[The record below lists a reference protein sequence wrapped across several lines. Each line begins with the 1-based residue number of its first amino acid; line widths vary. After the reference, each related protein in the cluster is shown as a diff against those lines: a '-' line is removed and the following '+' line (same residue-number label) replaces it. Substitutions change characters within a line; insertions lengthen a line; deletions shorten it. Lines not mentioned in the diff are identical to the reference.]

1 MASLFEYEKEAIRIK
16 AKRVDKEEYRKFS
29 IDPNITS
36 FEILQSILC
45 RAFEL
50 TQSDIGITYR
60 IVEKNGAETW
70 TPLLSD
76 WDLDTAILASPEPG
90 LFLHI
95 KVMEP
100 CGSLGELSRG
110 DITSPVIEAGQ
121 SLVKE
126 LEPVQRSITE
136 AAATAKAVGVNQ
148 VSVAGAGLQGLM
160 SRSGQ
165 KINEMAKSGQA
176 SGFFKRHV
184 EQTLPGLARQMRT
197 ALSINQEE
205 ELNLPPRPP
214 VSDQEF
220 RSFLNKV
227 GQVVAP
233 REMRLAVYRGGLESG
248 IRKVAW
254 KHLLNLYPAG
264 LTGGERLAY
273 LGEKSELYRELKRNW
288 MDLVLQGRITDD
300 VKTVMNMVRKDV
312 LRTDRQ
318 IPFYA
323 GEGNANV
330 TTLFNILTT
339 YALNHPSDSYCQGM
353 SDLASPI
360 LVIMGEEAHAYM
372 CFCALMSRM
381 TPNFLL
387 DGNAMTTKFQ
397 HLSEGLMY
405 YDPEF
410 YTYLKMHQAD
420 DLLFCYRWL
429 LLEMKREFA
438 FDFALKALEV
448 TWSSLPPATADTEV
462 KLWEVRFSPKLSP
475 SSVDLSKPCETA
487 YGKVVS
493 LRKMSLDR
501 RNTSEPGDIAKDSR
515 GRIRSDNTNQG
526 QKGGNG
532 QLFKKSHSVANVN
545 LRKRK
550 DSSSKNGSI
559 DDDEKISANDKK
571 LPSPVK
577 DSQKIS
583 PRSSP
588 TKTPVAG
595 KKLVNLNDFYAL
607 TNTTE
612 DEITTEKKT
621 IKDPEPAPDNIAKN
635 ETKNAQNKI
644 PEEVTSPCQEVAKSP
659 ANDDPFDFVGYSQ
672 ANAALTVYC
681 NRLPPPTVFGDGNPF
696 LMFLCLSCLLQH
708 REHIMTHDLDYQDIA
723 MYFDRLV
730 RGHHVDKVL
739 NHARRMF
746 AEYLNEDWTPS
757 PQPGPQTQAHN
768 C

>member
-1 MASLFEYEKEAIRIK
+1 
-16 AKRVDKEEYRKFS
+16 
-29 IDPNITS
+29 
-36 FEILQSILC
+36 
-45 RAFEL
+45 
-50 TQSDIGITYR
+50 
-60 IVEKNGAETW
+60 
-70 TPLLSD
+70 LSD

-90 LFLHI
+90 LLLHI

-100 CGSLGELSRG
+100 CTGSLGELSRT

-121 SLVKE
+121 SIVKE
-126 LEPVQRSITE
+126 LEPVQRTITE
-136 AAATAKAVGVNQ
+136 VAATAKAVGVTQ
-148 VSVAGAGLQGLM
+148 VSVAGAGLQGLV

-165 KINEMAKSGQA
+165 KINDIAKSGQA
-176 SGFFKRHV
+176 SGFFKRQM

-197 ALSINQEE
+197 ALNINQEE
-205 ELNLPPRPP
+205 ERVEVPRAA
-214 VSDQEF
+214 VTDQEF

-233 REMRLAVYRGGLESG
+233 REMRLAVYRGGLEPG

-273 LGEKSELYRELKRNW
+273 LGEKSELYRELKKNW

-300 VKTVMNMVRKDV
+300 LKTVMNMVRKDV

-323 GEGNANV
+323 GEGNPNV

-438 FDFALKALEV
+438 FDYALKALEV
-448 TWSSLPPATADTEV
+448 TWSSLPPATADTVV

-501 RNTSEPGDIAKDSR
+501 RNTSESGEMAKDGR
-515 GRIRSDNTNQG
+515 GRIRSENTEGNKEQI
-526 QKGGNG
+526 KGNG

-545 LRKRK
+545 LRKGK
-550 DSSSKNGSI
+550 TLSSQSGSM
-559 DDDEKISANDKK
+559 DDDEKRNANDKK
-571 LPSPVK
+571 LPGSGNVNDKKLPTSGAANDKNLPSSGNENDTNLSSSGVDNGKKLPSSGNANDKKSPSSEK
-577 DSQKIS
+577 SS
-583 PRSSP
+583 PRNSP
-588 TKTPVAG
+588 SKTPLAG
-595 KKLVNLNDFYAL
+595 KKLVNLKDFYDL
-607 TNTTE
+607 TKDENTSE
-612 DEITTEKKT
+612 ADSSKAAEPSKT
-621 IKDPEPAPDNIAKN
+621 DDNITN
-635 ETKNAQNKI
+635 GDSKNAQTKTVDEKI
-644 PEEVTSPCQEVAKSP
+644 SACQDVVKSP
-659 ANDDPFDFVGYSQ
+659 TSDDPFDFVGYSQ
-672 ANAALTVYC
+672 ANSALTVYC

-708 REHIMTHDLDYQDIA
+708 RDHIMTHELDYQDIA

-757 PQPGPQTQAHN
+757 PQPGRQTQAHN